1 MTPNSP
7 SPNPYSGTAT
17 RTRVKWDNIAIVLM
31 GAVVAVFA
39 VVGIML
45 TADKP
50 AATPKVQPEA
60 ATSTEL
66 LDDTATDPA
75 AGELTIDDAHA
86 LIEEAK
92 GFMAEARWDEA
103 ADRLATIPEQFRAEV
118 GAEALEAQLAELRT
132 KHDTLRAELTA
143 AVEARQFK
151 QARVIL
157 KQLAAIA
164 ALDAE
169 LLAIQEQVDTALTPK
184 PAADKPA
191 SSSSTS
197 NSSSNSTS
205 GGGGSSS
212 THANHSTTTKPSG
225 TTTKPKPKPKPAT
238 TGGGTST
245 TNNTSTGGSTG
256 GSGSIDLGSIGIDQ
270 EELDA
275 ALASAEAGDLDGIV
289 FQ

>member
-7 SPNPYSGTAT
+7 SPYSYSGTAT

-50 AATPKVQPEA
+50 AATPKPRPEA

-66 LDDTATDPA
+66 LEDTATEPA
-75 AGELTIDDAHA
+75 AGELTIDDANA

-103 ADRLATIPEQFRAEV
+103 ADRLATIPEEFRAEV

-132 KHDTLRAELTA
+132 QHDKLRAELTA

-151 QARVIL
+151 QAKGLL

-164 ALDAE
+164 ALDAD
-169 LLAIQEQVDTALTPK
+169 LLAIQEQVDAALAPTPAAKPK
-184 PAADKPA
+184 PATDD
-191 SSSSTS
+191 
-197 NSSSNSTS
+197 SSNSNATS
-205 GGGGSSS
+205 TTGGGGSSS
-212 THANHSTTTKPSG
+212 THANHSTSTKPTG
-225 TTTKPKPKPKPAT
+225 TKPKPKPKPAT
-238 TGGGTST
+238 TGGGGS
-245 TNNTSTGGSTG
+245 TNNSSSTGTG
-256 GSGSIDLGSIGIDQ
+256 GTANIDLGALGIDQ

-275 ALASAEAGDLDGIV
+275 AVASAEAGDLDGIV